1 METNDFVELKV
12 SITFIIPMFVSEKI
26 ESKEIVK
33 QYKEL
38 LQISYQT
45 LSNKDKILIRSAFDT
60 AVNAHRNQRRKSGEP
75 YVYHPISVAKIVAH
89 EIGLDATSIA
99 AALLHDVVEDTE
111 YSFEDIEKLFGS
123 DVMRIV
129 EGLTKIS
136 KLSKESN
143 VSLQAENFR
152 KLLITLNDDIRVI
165 IIKIADRL
173 HNMQTLDAMPEYKQI
188 RIASETLYIY
198 APLSHRIGLYNIKT
212 ELEDLSFKYTEA
224 DRYETIKNKIEES
237 KEEQDQY
244 INSFS
249 EIIQFALAKEKL
261 KYQIKGR
268 SKSIFSINR
277 KMTIQNIPFENVFD
291 KFAIRIIYK
300 STHRNE
306 KFLAWKIYSIIT
318 DHFTPNP
325 TRLRD
330 WITAPKSNGYEALHI
345 TVMGPNN
352 KWVEVQIRSERM
364 NEIAEKGYA
373 AHHKYKQGQQ
383 KDIGIESWLDKLQEV
398 LENQNENPV
407 DFVENFKLNLY
418 AKEIFVF
425 TPTGDIKSLPKGATA
440 LDFAFSIHT
449 EIGMKTRG
457 ARVNGKLVPL
467 SRMLKSGESIEI
479 ITSENIKPTANWLDF
494 VKTSRAKSKIKS
506 SLNDEKKR
514 IADDGRETLRRKL
527 KQLKITLKDKIVS
540 QMLRYFNL
548 NNSLDLYYRVG
559 LGTID
564 NKQLKDFSTKYNSSF
579 LNFFKKR
586 IRKQTIPH
594 KKEGKD
600 QITQRFDTLVFGK
613 EMETLKHSLSNCCNP
628 IAGDQVFGYI
638 SVNEGI
644 KVHKK
649 DCPNSLSLQ
658 SNFAYR
664 IIKAKWVDSS
674 SDEFTAILKLSGID
688 NMGIVS
694 EVTKSITGDMS
705 ININKLS
712 FDSEDGIFTGL
723 ISVNVKN
730 KTILNR
736 LINRILKVKG
746 VDKVI
751 RE

>member
-1 METNDFVELKV
+1 M
-12 SITFIIPMFVSEKI
+12 IISEKI
-26 ESKEIVK
+26 ENKEIAK

-45 LSNKDKILIRSAFDT
+45 LSDEDKKLIRSAFDT

-75 YVYHPISVAKIVAH
+75 YVLHPISVAKIVAH
-89 EIGLDATSIA
+89 QIGLDATSIA

-111 YSFEDIEKLFGS
+111 YSFDDIEKLFGS

-152 KLLITLNDDIRVI
+152 KLLLTLNDDIRVI

-173 HNMQTLDAMPEYKQI
+173 HNMQTLDSIPEYKQI
-188 RIASETLYIY
+188 KIASETLYIY

-212 ELEDLSFKYTEA
+212 ELEDLSFKYTEY
-224 DRYETIKNKIEES
+224 DRYVFIKNKIEDS

-244 INSFS
+244 IKSFS
-249 EIIQFALAKEKL
+249 EIIKFALAEEKL

-277 KMTIQNIPFENVFD
+277 KMVIQNIPFENVFD

-300 STHRNE
+300 ATHRNE

-345 TVMGPNN
+345 TVMGPNS

-373 AHHKYKQGQQ
+373 AHHKYKQGDH
-383 KDIGIESWLDKLQEV
+383 KDIGIDSWLDKLHEV
-398 LENQNENPV
+398 LESNNENPV

-425 TPTGDIKSLPKGATA
+425 TPTGEIKSLPKGATA

-449 EIGMKTRG
+449 EVGMKTRG

-467 SRMLKSGESIEI
+467 SRTLKSGENVEV

-494 VKTSRAKSKIKS
+494 VQTSRAKSKIKS
-506 SLNDEKKR
+506 SLNEEKKI
-514 IADDGRETLRRKL
+514 IAEDGRETLRRKL
-527 KQLKITLKDKIVS
+527 KQLKITLNDKTVGH
-540 QMLRYFNL
+540 MLRYFSL
-548 NNSLDLYYRVG
+548 NNSQDLFYRIG
-559 LGTID
+559 LGTIN
-564 NKQLKDFSTKYNSSF
+564 NKQLKDFSTEFNSSF
-579 LNFFKKR
+579 LSFFKKR
-586 IRKQTIPH
+586 MRKQSPVF
-594 KKEGKD
+594 KKEDKD

-613 EMETLKHSLSNCCNP
+613 EKESLKHNLSPCCNP
-628 IAGDQVFGYI
+628 IAGDPVFGFI
-638 SVNEGI
+638 SINEGI

-649 DCPNSLSLQ
+649 DCTNALSLQ

-688 NMGIVS
+688 NIGIVS
-694 EVTKSITGDMS
+694 EVTQSISRDMS
-705 ININKLS
+705 VNINKLN
-712 FDSEDGIFTGL
+712 FDSEDGIFTGI
-723 ISVNVKN
+723 ISVSVKN

-746 VDKVI
+746 VDKVL